1 MHRLVS
7 LEAGTGRE
15 FGEQNISGEKARL
28 NGEKLHSHGSPKKP
42 LVKSSLELWDTYSPL
57 SWAEMAGYLYLPQLV
72 IGWRWSGEKEEHV
85 LERAHRSLAK
95 S

>member
-28 NGEKLHSHGSPKKP
+28 NGGEAAQPWKPKKTFGQKLIGALGHIQP
-42 LVKSSLELWDTYSPL
+42 SVLGRNGWIFISAPISHWMEMEWGEGRACLGESP
-57 SWAEMAGYLYLPQLV
+57 
-72 IGWRWSGEKEEHV
+72 
-85 LERAHRSLAK
+85 
-95 S
+95 

>member
-28 NGEKLHSHGSPKKP
+28 NGGEAAQPWKPKKTFGQK
-42 LVKSSLELWDTYSPL
+42 L
-57 SWAEMAGYLYLPQLV
+57 
-72 IGWRWSGEKEEHV
+72 IGALGHIQPSV
-85 LERAHRSLAK
+85 LGRNGWIFIFASISFCVVVEGGVGKACVGGRA
-95 S
+95 